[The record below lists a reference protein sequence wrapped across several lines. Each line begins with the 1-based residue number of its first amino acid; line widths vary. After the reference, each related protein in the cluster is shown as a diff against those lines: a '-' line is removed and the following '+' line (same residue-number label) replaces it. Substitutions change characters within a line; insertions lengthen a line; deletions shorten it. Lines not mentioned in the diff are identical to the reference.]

1 MVNNK
6 VKIIFIGTSE
16 FGAIIL
22 EKLVTSTNKPFLV
35 ISAPDKAVGRKQ
47 IVTPPPVATL
57 AKKHKILVVQ
67 PERISD
73 SSDEI
78 KRLSPDLIILAAYGQ
93 IIPENI
99 LVAPKYGSINVH
111 PSLLPLWRG
120 SSPIQHAI
128 LNGDKKTGV
137 TIMKMT
143 TKLDAGPIL
152 FQKEIE
158 MTGEEYF
165 QELHDKLAKLG
176 AELLNEAILK
186 IFSGKISVRP
196 QDDSKATYAKILKKE
211 DGKIDW
217 RKPAEVLERRIRAL
231 YPWPGSYAI
240 FNDGTKSIKIKILKA
255 RTLKSPDK
263 KKYPFGKVLI
273 VPQNEI
279 GVQCGKDFLT
289 IERLQMEG
297 KKEMAAED
305 FLRGH
310 PDFIGATLGK

>member
-1 MVNNK
+1 M
-6 VKIIFIGTSE
+6 KIIFIGTSE

-22 EKLVTSTNKPFLV
+22 ERLVKSTNKPFLV

-47 IVTPPPVATL
+47 IITPPPVATL
-57 AKKHKILVVQ
+57 AKEHRIPVVQ
-67 PERISD
+67 PERIKD
-73 SSDEI
+73 FSDEVE
-78 KRLSPDLIILAAYGQ
+78 RLSPDLIILSAYGQ

-120 SSPIQHAI
+120 PSPIQHAI

-137 TIMKMT
+137 TIMKMIREM
-143 TKLDAGPIL
+143 DAGPIL
-152 FQKEIE
+152 FQEEME

-176 AELLNEAILK
+176 AELLNEAIFK
-186 IFSGKISVRP
+186 IFSGKISLRP
-196 QDDSKATYAKILKKE
+196 QDNSKATYSKILKKE

-217 RKPAEVLERRIRAL
+217 RKPAQVLERQVRAFSD
-231 YPWPGSYAI
+231 WPGSYAI
-240 FNDGTKSIKIKILKA
+240 FNNGAKSKKIKILNA
-255 RTLKSPDK
+255 RVYKSPDK
-263 KKYPFGKVLI
+263 NEYPTGKVLI

-279 GVQCGKDFLT
+279 GVQCGKDFLA
-289 IERLQMEG
+289 IKRLQMEG

-305 FLRGH
+305 FLRGY
-310 PDFIGATLGK
+310 PNFIGAILE

>member
-1 MVNNK
+1 M
-6 VKIIFIGTSE
+6 KIIFIGTPE

-22 EKLVTSTNKPFLV
+22 EKLVKSTNKPFLV

-47 IVTPPPVATL
+47 IITPPPVAIL
-57 AKKHKILVVQ
+57 AKEHKIPVVQ
-67 PERISD
+67 PERIKDFSN
-73 SSDEI
+73 EI

-120 SSPIQHAI
+120 PSPIQHAI

-143 TKLDAGPIL
+143 KEMDAGPIL
-152 FQKEIE
+152 FQEEIE

-176 AELLNEAILK
+176 AELLNETIFK
-186 IFSGKISVRP
+186 IFSGKISLRP
-196 QDDSKATYAKILKKE
+196 QDDSKATYSKILKKE

-217 RKPAEVLERRIRAL
+217 QKPTQVLERQIRAFSD
-231 YPWPGSYAI
+231 WPGSYTI
-240 FNDGTKSIKIKILKA
+240 FNNRTKSKKIKILNA
-255 RTLKSPDK
+255 QVYKSPDK
-263 KKYPFGKVLI
+263 NEYPIGKVLI

-279 GVQCGKDFLT
+279 GVQCGKDFLA
-289 IERLQMEG
+289 IKRLQMEG

-305 FLRGH
+305 FLRGY
-310 PDFIGATLGK
+310 PNFIGAILE